1 MSEIILT
8 DAPKPHR
15 RNVQLTG
22 LEKIVVLVHKDTN
35 RILCFGHDD
44 WMTKKLASK
53 MGCKIIEVL
62 SAHDYDKYAKAWR
75 EQSKIEDAIDDHMY
89 LERENLTRQALRK
102 QLRDKL
108 ALATSGPERQGIASA
123 LHTLDVMEAKRKRYR
138 EESFL
143 VQEGYDSGAK
153 SPGTDLIEKI
163 MTPKD
168 KQKQ

>member
-1 MSEIILT
+1 LSDIILT

-35 RILCFGHDD
+35 RILCFGRDD
-44 WMTKKLASK
+44 WMTKKLANK

-62 SAHDYDKYAKAWR
+62 SAHDYDRYAKAWR

-89 LERENLTRQALRK
+89 LERENATRQKLRK

-108 ALATSGPERQGIASA
+108 SLATSGPERQGIASA
-123 LHTLDVMEAKRKRYR
+123 LHTLDFMEEKRRRYR
-138 EESFL
+138 EESFMA
-143 VQEGYDSGAK
+143 QEAFEATKNAGEE
-153 SPGTDLIEKI
+153 LIEKI
-163 MTPKD
+163 MVPKEKP
-168 KQKQ
+168 KQ